1 MLHNKR
7 HSRLKTETTNKWVM
21 EKLDILSKNLVEL
34 HKMTKGYVDDEVPL
48 GKPRYDPNKA
58 ARDKT

>member
-1 MLHNKR
+1 
-7 HSRLKTETTNKWVM
+7 M